1 MTEGIT
7 SSLGLFFS
15 KMAMEKAE
23 AIGKCC
29 DNIQW
34 SAGPTQVGKLGCDEN
49 SSDTPMKDQ
58 ECIKEM
64 KEIHA
69 YLDMFVH
76 FLPGERNG
84 ETRLLTRNV
93 KSGFELYGVPF
104 QHSHFYVLRTKTLCF
119 TLNQLLIVACVT
131 CRTEV
136 LPAMHRFLLRE
147 CIFFGEDQ

>member
-69 YLDMFVH
+69 YLDMVKEMVR
-76 FLPGERNG
+76 PGCSQEMLKVALNSMASPFN
-84 ETRLLTRNV
+84 TLTSMSSEPRPYA
-93 KSGFELYGVPF
+93 SL
-104 QHSHFYVLRTKTLCF
+104 
-119 TLNQLLIVACVT
+119 
-131 CRTEV
+131 
-136 LPAMHRFLLRE
+136 
-147 CIFFGEDQ
+147 